1 MQKAAC
7 ERFPPGQSYSLRQL
21 IWSTFP
27 LKDDNDGDDDDEDD
41 DDGDDNDGDN
51 DDDND
56 DDIDDDFDSIHG
68 QSENLS
74 DF

>member
-1 MQKAAC
+1 MQKAPPC

-27 LKDDNDGDDDDEDD
+27 LKDDNDDDDD
-41 DDGDDNDGDN
+41 DDGDDND
-51 DDDND
+51 
-56 DDIDDDFDSIHG
+56 DDIEDDFDSIHG

>member
-1 MQKAAC
+1 MQKAPPC

-27 LKDDNDGDDDDEDD
+27 LTDDNDGDDDDEDD
-41 DDGDDNDGDN
+41 DDDDN